1 MLCSHKSDID
11 NNAEQRRPKQK
22 SQRKTSQAKPSQ
34 QSLAHSPQ
42 PQPLTES
49 PPASQEYTSDIVA
62 QYIQFSDGSNQYYH
76 PHGLQYYGQD
86 GQNYYGQYLQ
96 QYNQYESEP
105 REYERG
111 QNIVMNHQAGPIPM
125 FHESVNQVPPHFGLP
140 SPSQAQ
146 VPPYNAQVPYS
157 ESSQVPYA
165 HVRYAKNDTVYTVW
179 L

>member
-76 PHGLQYYGQD
+76 PHHFNGQAS
-86 GQNYYGQYLQ
+86 L
-96 QYNQYESEP
+96 
-105 REYERG
+105 
-111 QNIVMNHQAGPIPM
+111 V
-125 FHESVNQVPPHFGLP
+125 
-140 SPSQAQ
+140 
-146 VPPYNAQVPYS
+146 
-157 ESSQVPYA
+157 
-165 HVRYAKNDTVYTVW
+165 
-179 L
+179 